1 MLQRPQIRRAL
12 RPGVDLAAQEHP
24 GDSLSAH
31 APEAHDSPP
40 RGLPSACALNFGGGE
55 SPPSGGMDFLAHA
68 RVPPSPPLPGG
79 LNLGLPTNPS
89 EEEPRVSAS
98 RTLFASYPT
107 EGARTSCGR
116 EASVA
121 DEAVPAPTPEMPPP
135 PPPASSHEPH
145 PPHHHAEDIESP
157 AVRAERLESLV
168 ASACPTMGGE
178 IAGSETTAQALLT
191 SPPEPIAPPASAPS
205 AMHVHRRIDEQ
216 PPMRKRALP
225 ADAPPQA
232 APAPAP
238 APKPATSLLS
248 HADLGPCQV

>member
-12 RPGVDLAAQEHP
+12 RPGADLAVQEHP

-40 RGLPSACALNFGGGE
+40 RGLPSACALNFGAGE

-79 LNLGLPTNPS
+79 LNLGLPTNSS

-135 PPPASSHEPH
+135 PPPASSHEPD
-145 PPHHHAEDIESP
+145 PKHHHAEDQGGHRTNKED
-157 AVRAERLESLV
+157 RQV
-168 ASACPTMGGE
+168 AANICAASSRRPLHGVPRPGE
-178 IAGSETTAQALLT
+178 G
-191 SPPEPIAPPASAPS
+191 
-205 AMHVHRRIDEQ
+205 VH
-216 PPMRKRALP
+216 
-225 ADAPPQA
+225 A
-232 APAPAP
+232 AIPVGR
-238 APKPATSLLS
+238 
-248 HADLGPCQV
+248 LGP